1 MLPAMRIVIR
11 EIHAARSAG
20 ALNDEWFVVENV
32 GDRAFSTAG
41 CTVAVG
47 KGKGRL
53 RSIGTLDPG
62 FTLQPQERVRLITG
76 NPGKKAHGK
85 VPEPSSEARNYHL
98 FLASNILGGA
108 GTVVALSL
116 HQHEVARAIFD
127 PGAEH
132 GVAPEPADTATADG
146 G

>member
-1 MLPAMRIVIR
+1 MRIVIR
-11 EIHAARSAG
+11 EIHAARTPG
-20 ALNDEWFVVENV
+20 ELNDEWFVVENV

-41 CTVAVG
+41 CTVGVS

-53 RSIGTLDPG
+53 RPIGTLDPG

-85 VPEPSSEARNYHL
+85 VPEPADDARNYHL
-98 FLASNILGGA
+98 FLTSALLTGA

-116 HQHEVARAIFD
+116 HQHEVVRAVFD
-127 PGAEH
+127 PEGD
-132 GVAPEPADTATADG
+132 GGIAPEATPDASPNADG
-146 G
+146 A

>member
-1 MLPAMRIVIR
+1 MRIVIR

-20 ALNDEWFVVENV
+20 ALNDEWFIVENV

-85 VPEPSSEARNYHL
+85 VPEPASDARNYHL
-98 FLASNILGGA
+98 FLASPMVSGP

-116 HQHEVARAIFD
+116 HQHEVARATFD
-127 PGAEH
+127 PGAES
-132 GVAPEPADTATADG
+132 GVAPEPAATGTATADG